1 MSEAVEFLLLVR
13 LDFIRML
20 RNWRQIGRLLMR
32 RQSRFVRLVL
42 VACLLQYLSSPGKA
56 AEPTFRDEMDGTQ
69 PILRLLD
76 TGGFSLVGQYIDR
89 NPQGLSG
96 GIEVVQLEGPAGESA
111 QLRFHLP
118 SAPVITELQYAAMI
132 RCNRPGVQ
140 IAARVVLPRSIDSKT
155 GAPHEILLR
164 GGNISRGLPSEKLVL
179 DQLPKLLERQARVAR
194 LETTD
199 SIDER
204 EAYVSDLVFLV
215 PGGTGITDFGVDWIE
230 LYGILQNHKV
240 DPSLQLATAEEE
252 LFEGPKFPA
261 LPAEQPVPT
270 TAPATQRIVQN
281 SPIHRIIEWQGE
293 SFELLARLG
302 FNTVWLPQE
311 ATAAQL
317 EDAKKTGMMLVCPPP
332 PAEIFAVEGITEKWQ
347 PILAWDLG
355 QLIARD
361 DLQNVERLK
370 ALIDQ
375 HDPDPAR
382 LTIMR
387 CEQLSRNA
395 SRTTDAIVLGR
406 EVLGTDL
413 TLQDY
418 VTWIGQRQRIARPGT
433 PIWATVE
440 SEFAPLRAQQAAILG
455 GPIKDVAFSASY
467 EQLAAMTAAAMS
479 VKCRN
484 YVFTSES
491 SLAANNSATLDRA
504 RNLEL
509 INMRLRLLTPWLATG
524 KITGVGRSSEPGL
537 SAMVFQAERSHLLI
551 PINWSRNFRSQQS
564 LYTEGPVSFVVPGV
578 AETTDVY
585 LLTLAGTK
593 RLRHER
599 TTGGLQVFVESLP
612 ADGMIMLTSDA
623 QAFSQV
629 SQYLRKISRRSSR
642 LHRDAVAQRLNDV
655 EKAAVDLTKEAN
667 GAQAVKSALS
677 RARLSLAICDR
688 DLKNG
693 YVELAYARTCEV
705 DKLVSQAEY
714 VLRNG
719 EGINRGLVTP
729 LEFHISTFNREQQLK
744 SSVASS
750 TGTSK
755 LSCDFE
761 NLAGL
766 LQAGWRHQQLPV
778 AGVASAVRLCP
789 DFPHQGSYCL
799 ELEASTSDPT
809 VPVTV
814 VPNAPVWIQ
823 SPAIDVRA
831 GELIE
836 ITGFARVEEELI
848 GTVDG
853 LEIVD
858 SLGGPGMT
866 TRIKLAHNWQE
877 FRILRGVPADGQ
889 LVVSVALTGL
899 GRAQVDDLVVRTLIP
914 SNAVANTSEP
924 ARR

>member
-1 MSEAVEFLLLVR
+1 
-13 LDFIRML
+13 ML
-20 RNWRQIGRLLMR
+20 RIWRQIGRYLAQ
-32 RQSRFVRLVL
+32 RQSQFVRLII
-42 VACLLQYLSSPGKA
+42 AAWLLQYLSSPA
-56 AEPTFRDEMDGTQ
+56 SAVEPTFRDDMDGVQ
-69 PILRLLD
+69 PILRLVD
-76 TGGFSLVGQYIDR
+76 TGGFTLVDQHIDR

-96 GIEVVQLEGPAGESA
+96 GVEVVQLEGPAGESA
-111 QLRFHLP
+111 QLVFHLP
-118 SAPVITELQYAAMI
+118 AAPVIAELQYAAMI

-140 IAARVVLPRSIDSKT
+140 IAARVVLPRSLNAKT
-155 GAPHEILLR
+155 GTPHEILLR

-194 LETTD
+194 LQTAD

-204 EAYVSDLVFLV
+204 EAYVADLVFLV
-215 PGGTGITDFGVDWIE
+215 PGGTGITEFGVDWIE
-230 LYGILQNHKV
+230 LYGILQNPKV
-240 DPSLQLATAEEE
+240 DHNLQLATAEQE
-252 LFEGPKFPA
+252 LFGGPAFPT
-261 LPAEQPVPT
+261 LPRDQPPSPAPPTVP
-270 TAPATQRIVQN
+270 RLVEK
-281 SPIHRIIEWQGE
+281 SPINRIIEWQGE
-293 SFELLARLG
+293 SFESLARLG

-311 ATAAQL
+311 ATPTQL
-317 EDAKKTGMMLVCPPP
+317 EDANKTGMMLVCPPP
-332 PAEIFAVEGITEKWQ
+332 PAEVFAVEGITEKWK

-370 ALIDQ
+370 ALIQQ
-375 HDPDPAR
+375 HDPEPSR

-387 CEQLSRNA
+387 CEQLSRDA

-433 PIWATVE
+433 PIWTTVE

-455 GPIKDVAFSASY
+455 RGIRDVAFSASY
-467 EQLAAMTAAAMS
+467 EQLVALTAAAMS
-479 VKCRN
+479 VKCRDF
-484 YVFTSES
+484 VFTSES
-491 SLAANNSATLDRA
+491 SLTDNNAAAQQRA

-509 INMRLRLLTPWLATG
+509 INLRLRLLTPWLATG

-564 LYTEGPVSFVVPGV
+564 LFVEGPVSFVVPGV

-585 LLTLAGTK
+585 LLTLAGAK

-612 ADGMIMLTSDA
+612 ADGMVMLTSDP
-623 QAFSQV
+623 QAFSRV
-629 SQYLRKISRRSSR
+629 SQYLRKIGNRASR
-642 LHRDAVAQRLNDV
+642 LHRDAVAQQLNDV
-655 EKAAVDLTKEAN
+655 EKAANDLTKEAN
-667 GAQAVKSALS
+667 GAQTVKAALS
-677 RARLSLAICDR
+677 RARVSLAICDR
-688 DLKNG
+688 DLQNG
-693 YVELAYARTCEV
+693 YIELAYVRTGEV
-705 DKLVSQAEY
+705 DKLVAQAEY
-714 VLRNG
+714 MLRNA
-719 EGINRGLVTP
+719 NTANPGLATP
-729 LEFHISTFNREQQLK
+729 LEFHISTLNREQQLK
-744 SSVASS
+744 SSITSS
-750 TGTSK
+750 VGTPK

-766 LQAGWRHQQLPV
+766 LQSGWRHQQLPV
-778 AGVASAVRLCP
+778 LGVTSAVRLCP

-799 ELEASTSDPT
+799 ELEANAAQPGTPI
-809 VPVTV
+809 TV

-823 SPAIDVRA
+823 SPPLDIRA

-836 ITGFARVEEELI
+836 ITGYARVEQELI

-866 TRIKLAHNWQE
+866 TRIRLAPNWQQ
-877 FRILRGVPADGQ
+877 FRILRGVPTDGR
-889 LVVSVALTGL
+889 LVVSIALTGL
-899 GRAQVDDLVVRTLIP
+899 GRAQVDDLVVRSFTT
-914 SNAVANTSEP
+914 SGTVANSAEP

>member
-1 MSEAVEFLLLVR
+1 M
-13 LDFIRML
+13 
-20 RNWRQIGRLLMR
+20 N
-32 RQSRFVRLVL
+32 
-42 VACLLQYLSSPGKA
+42 
-56 AEPTFRDEMDGTQ
+56 
-69 PILRLLD
+69 
-76 TGGFSLVGQYIDR
+76 
-89 NPQGLSG
+89 G
-96 GIEVVQLEGPAGESA
+96 GIEVVRLEGPAGESA

-118 SAPVITELQYAAMI
+118 AAPVIAELQYAAMI

-140 IAARVVLPRSIDSKT
+140 IAARVVLPRSIDAKT

-194 LETTD
+194 LKTAD

-204 EAYVSDLVFLV
+204 EAYVADLIFLV
-215 PGGTGITDFGVDWIE
+215 PGGTGITEFGIDWIE
-230 LYGILQNHKV
+230 LYGILQNPKV
-240 DPSLQLATAEEE
+240 DADLELATAKAE
-252 LFEGPKFPA
+252 LFEGPTFPA
-261 LPAEQPVPT
+261 LPAEQPMP
-270 TAPATQRIVQN
+270 TAPLEPQRLVEN
-281 SPIHRIIEWQGE
+281 SPIRRIIEWQGE
-293 SFELLARLG
+293 SLESLARLG

-311 ATAAQL
+311 ATTSQL
-317 EDAKKTGMMLVCPPP
+317 EDARKTGIMLVCPPP
-332 PAEIFAVEGITEKWQ
+332 PAEVFVAEGITDKWK

-370 ALIDQ
+370 ALIEQ
-375 HDPDPAR
+375 HDPEPSR

-387 CEQLSRNA
+387 CKQLSRNA

-418 VTWIGQRQRIARPGT
+418 VTWIGQRQRVARPGT

-440 SEFAPLRAQQAAILG
+440 NEFSLLRAQQAAMLAG
-455 GPIKDVAFSASY
+455 SDKDVAYCASY
-467 EQLAAMTAAAMS
+467 EQLTALTAAAMS
-479 VKCRN
+479 VKCRD
-484 YVFTSES
+484 YVFSSES
-491 SLAANNSATLDRA
+491 SLADNSAVAQQRA
-504 RNLEL
+504 RSLEL

-551 PINWSRNFRSQQS
+551 PINWSRSFRSQQS
-564 LYTEGPVSFVVPGV
+564 LYVEGPVSFVVPGV

-612 ADGMIMLTSDA
+612 ADGMIMLTSDP

-629 SQYLRKISRRSSR
+629 SQYLRKIGGRASR
-642 LHRDAVAQRLNDV
+642 LHRDVVAQRLNDV
-655 EKAAVDLTKEAN
+655 ERAATELTKEAN
-667 GAQAVKSALS
+667 GAQAIKAALS
-677 RARLSLAICDR
+677 RARMSLAICDR
-688 DLKNG
+688 DLQNG
-693 YVELAYARTCEV
+693 YVELAYARTSEV
-705 DKLVSQAEY
+705 DKLVAQAEY
-714 VLRNG
+714 VLRNSA
-719 EGINRGLVTP
+719 NTNQALTTP

-744 SSVASS
+744 SSVVSS
-750 TGTSK
+750 GGTPK

-778 AGVASAVRLCP
+778 MGVTSAVRLCP
-789 DFPHQGSYCL
+789 DFPHHGSYCL
-799 ELEASTSDPT
+799 ELEADASDSAT
-809 VPVTV
+809 PVTV

-823 SPAIDVRA
+823 SPPIDVRA

-836 ITGFARVEEELI
+836 ITGYARVEQELI

-853 LEIVD
+853 LEVVD
-858 SLGGPGMT
+858 SLGGPGMA
-866 TRIKLAHNWQE
+866 TRIKLAPNWQE

-889 LVVSVALTGL
+889 LVVSVALSGL
-899 GRAQVDDLVVRTLIP
+899 GRAQVDDLVVRSITT
-914 SNAVANTSEP
+914 NGAVANSAEP

>member
-1 MSEAVEFLLLVR
+1 
-13 LDFIRML
+13 ML
-20 RNWRQIGRLLMR
+20 RFWRHIGPPFLRL
-32 RQSRFVRLVL
+32 QSRI
-42 VACLLQYLSSPGKA
+42 ACLLIAVGLLQYLSSIGRA
-56 AEPTFRDEMDGTQ
+56 LEPTFRDDMDGAQ

-76 TGGFSLVGQYIDR
+76 TGGFTLRGQYIDR
-89 NPQGLSG
+89 NTQGLSG
-96 GIEVVQLEGPAGESA
+96 GIEVVQFEGPAGESA
-111 QLRFHLP
+111 HLIFHLP
-118 SAPVITELQYAAMI
+118 TAPVIAELQYAAMI

-140 IAARVVLPRSIDSKT
+140 IAARVVLPRSLNSKT

-194 LETTD
+194 LQTAD

-204 EAYVSDLVFLV
+204 EAYVADLIFLV
-215 PGGTGITDFGVDWIE
+215 PGGSGITEFGVDWIE
-230 LYGILQNHKV
+230 LYGILQSHKV
-240 DPSLQLATAEEE
+240 DPNLELATAEEE
-252 LFEGPKFPA
+252 LFAGPTFPS
-261 LPAEQPVPT
+261 LPTEQSTP
-270 TAPATQRIVQN
+270 TAPLAVQPIVES
-281 SPIHRIIEWQGE
+281 SPVNRIIEWQGE
-293 SFELLARLG
+293 SFEWLARLG
-302 FNTVWLPQE
+302 FNTIWLPQE
-311 ATAAQL
+311 ATATQL
-317 EDAKKTGMMLVCPPP
+317 EDAKKTGMTLVCTPP
-332 PAEIFAVEGITEKWQ
+332 PAEILDQEGISDKWK

-361 DLQNVERLK
+361 DLQNVKRLEQ
-370 ALIDQ
+370 LIQQ
-375 HDPDPAR
+375 HDPEPSR

-387 CEQLSRNA
+387 CEQLSRDA
-395 SRTTDAIVLGR
+395 SRVTDAIVLGR

-440 SEFAPLRAQQAAILG
+440 TEFSPLRAQQAAALAG
-455 GPIKDVAFSASY
+455 SLKDVAYCASY

-479 VKCRN
+479 VKCRD
-484 YVFTSES
+484 YVFSSES
-491 SLAANNSATLDRA
+491 SLAANNPAARQRA

-537 SAMVFQAERSHLLI
+537 TALVFQAERSHLLI

-564 LYTEGPVSFVVPGV
+564 LYVDGPVSFVVPGV

-599 TTGGLQVFVESLP
+599 TTGGLQVNVDSLP

-629 SQYLRKISRRSSR
+629 SQYLRKIGGRATR
-642 LHRDAVAQRLNDV
+642 LHRDAMAQRLDDV
-655 EKAAVDLTKEAN
+655 ENAAAVLAKEAN
-667 GAQAVKSALS
+667 GVQAIKAALS
-677 RARLSLAICDR
+677 RARMSLAICDR
-688 DLKNG
+688 DLQNG
-693 YVELAYARTCEV
+693 YIELAYARTGEV

-714 VLRNG
+714 VLRNNSG
-719 EGINRGLVTP
+719 SGSMPATP
-729 LEFHISTFNREQQLK
+729 LEFHIRTLEREQQLK
-744 SSVASS
+744 SSLASS
-750 TGTSK
+750 TASPK
-755 LSCDFE
+755 LVCDFE
-761 NLAGL
+761 NLQGL
-766 LQAGWRHQQLPV
+766 LQAGWRHQQLAVP
-778 AGVASAVRLCP
+778 GVTSAVRLCP

-799 ELEASTSDPT
+799 ELEAAAADSAA
-809 VPVTV
+809 PVTV

-858 SLGGPGMT
+858 SLGGPGMA
-866 TRIKLAHNWQE
+866 TRIKVSPNWQE

-889 LVVSVALTGL
+889 LVVSVALSGL
-899 GRAQVDDLVVRTLIP
+899 GRAQVDDLFVRSFTA
-914 SNAVANTSEP
+914 SGTVANSAEP